1 MYALYNSSEIRK
13 TCQLA
18 FASHIIMIAG
28 ARSHEISAYLDTA
41 HSSTSKLPRQ
51 CGHGAL
57 EARTF
62 VPSSIDACLPNVEQ
76 SHMPNRRTAT
86 AHLPQP
92 SSQVWDQDN
101 HLANMPPKK
110 RARVSQATSPAATD
124 QHKTPTPAAQSPGKT
139 TDDDILNDPWTD
151 EEAIGLFK
159 AIIKWK
165 PTGETSHPRVRYQNT
180 PN

>member
-1 MYALYNSSEIRK
+1 M
-13 TCQLA
+13 LA
-18 FASHIIMIAG
+18 VH
-28 ARSHEISAYLDTA
+28 
-41 HSSTSKLPRQ
+41 
-51 CGHGAL
+51 
-57 EARTF
+57 
-62 VPSSIDACLPNVEQ
+62 VEQ

-86 AHLPQP
+86 AHLSQP
-92 SSQVWDQDN
+92 SSQFQDQEN
-101 HLANMPPKK
+101 RLANMPPKK

-165 PTGETSHPRVRYQNT
+165 PTGSAILAEI
-180 PN
+180 